1 MLSLSSVCIN
11 TSESKLIK
19 NFSITFLP
27 SSIVYFRG
35 KNGCGKTSLLR
46 AIAGIKGI
54 SSGQITFG
62 KNNIIL
68 EDLVKPY
75 CVYIGHKTGVKTEL
89 TVIENIE
96 FWAKTYNSPELVSA
110 AIFYFKL
117 EDYIHTKCYAL
128 SAGQKQ
134 RVALARLLACSSPI
148 WLLDEVE
155 NNLDTNSREL
165 LNNLIISKANNG
177 GIIIAS
183 SHTEP
188 LIKSALVIDLV
199 SIS

>member
-11 TSESKLIK
+11 TSESELIK

-134 RVALARLLACSSPI
+134 RVALAKLLACFSPI

>member
-11 TSESKLIK
+11 TSESELIK

-27 SSIVYFRG
+27 NSIVYFRG

-46 AIAGIKGI
+46 AIAGINRI

-62 KNNIIL
+62 KDNIPIEYL
-68 EDLVKPY
+68 AKPY
-75 CVYIGHKTGVKTEL
+75 CVYIGHKTGVKLEL
-89 TVIENIE
+89 TVIKNIE
-96 FWAKTYNSPELVSA
+96 FWAKTYNSPELVSE

-134 RVALARLLACSSPI
+134 KVALAKLLACSSHI

-165 LNNLIISKANNG
+165 LDNLITSKANNR

-188 LIKSALVIDLV
+188 LIQSALTIDWA

>member
-11 TSESKLIK
+11 TSESELIK
-19 NFSITFLP
+19 NLSVTFLP

-134 RVALARLLACSSPI
+134 RVALAKLLACSSPI

>member
-11 TSESKLIK
+11 TSESELIK

-110 AIFYFKL
+110 AIFYFKR

-134 RVALARLLACSSPI
+134 RVALAKLLACSSPI

>member
-11 TSESKLIK
+11 TSESELIK
-19 NFSITFLP
+19 NLSVTFLP

-62 KNNIIL
+62 KNNIIP

-134 RVALARLLACSSPI
+134 RVALAKLLACSSPI

-165 LNNLIISKANNG
+165 LNNLLISKANNG

>member
-11 TSESKLIK
+11 TSESELIK

-134 RVALARLLACSSPI
+134 RVALAKLLACSSPI

-188 LIKSALVIDLV
+188 LIKSALFIDLV

>member
-11 TSESKLIK
+11 TNESELIK
-19 NFSITFLP
+19 NLSITFLP
-27 SSIVYFRG
+27 SAIAYFRG

-46 AIAGIKGI
+46 AIAGIKEV

-62 KNNIIL
+62 KNNTPIEEL
-68 EDLVKPY
+68 PKPY
-75 CVYIGHKTGVKTEL
+75 CIYIGHKTGVKPEL

-110 AIFYFKL
+110 AIFYFQL
-117 EDYIHTKCYAL
+117 EEYIHTKCYAL
-128 SAGQKQ
+128 SAGQQQK
-134 RVALARLLACSSPI
+134 VALAKLLACSSQV

-155 NNLDTNSREL
+155 NNLDSSSRQLLTNL
-165 LNNLIISKANNG
+165 LISKANNG

-183 SHTEP
+183 SHTET
-188 LIKSALVIDLV
+188 LIKSALIIDLA
-199 SIS
+199 STS